1 MKVSLL
7 LALSRS
13 VFKKCPQCGEEKIY
27 KQYLKLK
34 SHCNNCNEKLS
45 IYRTDDFGPWL
56 TIIIVGHI
64 IVPLVLYRTKLF
76 TSVMVASN
84 YMDTN
89 YNTDSTL
96 YASDIKKYMSG
107 YIVELK
113 G

>member
-1 MKVSLL
+1 
-7 LALSRS
+7 
-13 VFKKCPQCGEEKIY
+13 
-27 KQYLKLK
+27 
-34 SHCNNCNEKLS
+34 
-45 IYRTDDFGPWL
+45 
-56 TIIIVGHI
+56 
-64 IVPLVLYRTKLF
+64 
-76 TSVMVASN
+76 MVASN